1 MLKLHFTLEGKRNTK
16 TLKRTIEKL
25 REKLSRDGGS
35 KGKETISITKECV
48 FF

>member
-25 REKLSRDGGS
+25 SRDGGS